1 MQSINRITIFIAIC
15 FVISCASKKQLPSTP
30 ESLDYQKSK
39 IEHPTHYN
47 SSTSKVV
54 TQMKGYGNNA
64 FSAATVAEKAA
75 YEHLLFR
82 GIPGTSQAYPI
93 IKDEIAFRKTK
104 GDLLDAFFSEG
115 EYEKFTLSS
124 TVIEP
129 YSKRTKNTLIEFH
142 INHLALSRALEQRKI
157 ISKFGL

>member
-1 MQSINRITIFIAIC
+1 MSLTNRIIIFIAIC
-15 FVISCASKKQLPSTP
+15 FLMSCASKKQFSDTEELFT
-30 ESLDYQKSK
+30 DQKSRL
-39 IEHPTHYN
+39 ERQTQ
-47 SSTSKVV
+47 SSSGFSKVV
-54 TQMKGYGNNA
+54 TQTKGYGDNA

-93 IKDEIAFRKTK
+93 IKNEVAVRATK
-104 GDLLDAFFSEG
+104 QDWLDAFFSTR

-124 TVIEP
+124 KVIEP
-129 YSKRTKNTLIEFH
+129 YSKHTKTTLIEFH
-142 INHLALSRALEQRKI
+142 INHLALSHALEQRKI